1 MLILPFGYAMPYM
14 VGYVNDFEDISA
26 NDMEVRIWIEGQG
39 NITNNYI
46 SGIVGVNGLSNTD
59 NIYMIDCEICQV
71 DNIVLAQIYND
82 NYTSNIVNLTVS
94 GAGYEIFNNLTLSN
108 IYNNE
113 PEVEPEIE
121 PEVELEV
128 EPEIEPEVE
137 PEIEPI
143 EDYNFIAFS
152 LDIIENSYISFRQN
166 YEVDFVTYI
175 YSESYSRRGTC
186 DSQRKLGNQI
196 MDIGSPCEYELY
208 SSINGLEVYLAR
220 DYIKRTTDMCYI
232 VKYI

>member
-1 MLILPFGYAMPYM
+1 MLILPFGYAMSYM

-113 PEVEPEIE
+113 A
-121 PEVELEV
+121 EV

-137 PEIEPI
+137 PEVEPEIEPI
-143 EDYNFIAFS
+143 
-152 LDIIENSYISFRQN
+152 
-166 YEVDFVTYI
+166 
-175 YSESYSRRGTC
+175 
-186 DSQRKLGNQI
+186 
-196 MDIGSPCEYELY
+196 
-208 SSINGLEVYLAR
+208 
-220 DYIKRTTDMCYI
+220 
-232 VKYI
+232 